1 MAVPSC
7 ALGAWEQLDVA
18 VFRPQKWEIMAN
30 NTHFFGCMHFSHFSG
45 SFSALFW
52 LVFGP
57 FSTVLAPKFVVLCGK
72 LVVRGSG
79 VVSFESEAQN
89 WLESAVNSPNR
100 LHHSLTLTA
109 PVIESVLA
117 PREKLE
123 EEEEEV
129 VVGFSL
135 CK

>member
-45 SFSALFW
+45 SFSALFRLVFGPFW

-57 FSTVLAPKFVVLCGK
+57 FSIVLAPKFVVIRGK

-89 WLESAVNSPNR
+89 WLETAVNSPKR
-100 LHHSLTLTA
+100 
-109 PVIESVLA
+109 
-117 PREKLE
+117 
-123 EEEEEV
+123 
-129 VVGFSL
+129 FF
-135 CK
+135 C